1 MYLERNTDVIFGNP
15 DLDHLHTFPAFPVFM
30 GCTSAER
37 STDLSAD
44 MSFSIS
50 RGSGMI
56 QLNPLLPLDVLYPE
70 AHGAGLVGRLWSVH
84 HRSLAEFIAKFSPRS
99 VLEIGGAHGILAEN
113 YQSIAAIPWTII
125 EPNPTPVEGCKARI
139 IKGFFDDKFAL
150 SEEVDAVVHS
160 HVFEHMYDPAK
171 FVAHLAGFLSQ
182 GKKLIFSV
190 PNMRVMVDRKY
201 TNCLNFEHTIFLTE
215 EYIEHLLTQH
225 GFRVTER
232 EYFLDDHSIFYA
244 AVRDESTKTS
254 VLSPSLHE
262 KNRNAYLA
270 YVEEHLQLVRT
281 INEDIRSRA
290 DVFLFGAHAQAQYL
304 IGFGLNTDPVEAVL
318 DNDKNKH
325 GKRLYGTDKTVFGPQ
340 VLAGKDEPTVIVRA
354 GTFTQEIV
362 EQIRIINPSTR
373 FLL

>member
-1 MYLERNTDVIFGNP
+1 MYLERNADVIFGKP
-15 DLDHLHTFPAFPVFM
+15 DIEHLHTFPAFPVFM
-30 GCTSAER
+30 GCTSAQR
-37 STDLSAD
+37 SADLLAD
-44 MSFSIS
+44 MSFWIS

-84 HRSLAEFIAKFSPRS
+84 HRSLAEFIAKFSPAS

-150 SEEVDAVVHS
+150 PEEVDAVVHS

-171 FVAHLAGFLSQ
+171 FVAHLAGFLGQ

-215 EYIEHLLTQH
+215 EYIEHLLAQH
-225 GFRVTER
+225 GFRVVER

-244 AVRDESTKTS
+244 AVRDDKTTAS
-254 VLSPSLHE
+254 ALPPSLYE
-262 KNRNAYLA
+262 TNRNAYLS

-281 INEDIRSRA
+281 INEDIRSRSN
-290 DVFLFGAHAQAQYL
+290 VFLFGAHAQAQYL
-304 IGFGLNTDPVEAVL
+304 IGFGLNTDTVQAVL
-318 DNDKNKH
+318 DNDTNKH

-340 VLAGKDEPTVIVRA
+340 ILADKDEPTVIVRA
-354 GTFTQEIV
+354 GTFTREIV
-362 EQIRIINPSTR
+362 EQIRTINPSTR